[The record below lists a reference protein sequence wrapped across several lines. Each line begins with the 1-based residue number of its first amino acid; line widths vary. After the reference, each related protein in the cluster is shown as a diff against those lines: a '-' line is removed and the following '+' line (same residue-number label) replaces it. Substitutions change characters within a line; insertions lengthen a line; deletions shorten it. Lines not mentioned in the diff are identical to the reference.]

1 MLFVLKGRGL
11 KPIFGAIFSLHP
23 TPYTPTPPRRW
34 LGQVTIS
41 RKQGLRLKL
50 KPGTR
55 LSPNLEKCC
64 LLLVSNE
71 SFANA
76 EQDIETDFSSVWG
89 NPRRRVLVL
98 TGVKIP
104 HSTQH
109 RLVNNYHLPEPKI
122 KRKANSL
129 SVDGGTVRLRTP
141 LGQKSEWKNYKAIKI
156 HEQGGMAF
164 FQNNKSLLKWINQQ
178 PLSQNINCLG
188 DGHDGVWKIIEQI
201 GTQHQRREI
210 LDWYHLMENLYKVGG
225 SNQRLRQAKKY
236 LWQGLVDE
244 ASAVF
249 DNLKKKQARNF
260 QNYLRKHRFRIP
272 DYQLYQELDICI
284 GEGSSGEVSSPACE
298 PRSGSVESWI
308 KQIAS
313 RVKIIGAEWNP
324 KNVSQMLRLRCA
336 YLNQAISLSIYA

>member
-1 MLFVLKGRGL
+1 M
-11 KPIFGAIFSLHP
+11 
-23 TPYTPTPPRRW
+23 
-34 LGQVTIS
+34 
-41 RKQGLRLKL
+41 
-50 KPGTR
+50 
-55 LSPNLEKCC
+55 
-64 LLLVSNE
+64 LVSNE

-76 EQDIETDFSSVWG
+76 EQDIE
-89 NPRRRVLVL
+89 VL
-98 TGVKIP
+98 TGVRIP

-122 KRKANSL
+122 KRKVNSL

-164 FQNNKSLLKWINQQ
+164 FQNNKSLLQWINQQ

-188 DGHDGVWKIIEQI
+188 DGHDGVWNIMEQI

-225 SNQRLRQAKKY
+225 SNQRLKQAKNY

-244 ASAVF
+244 AIALF
-249 DNLKKKQARNF
+249 DDFKKKQARNF
-260 QNYLRKHRFRIP
+260 QDYLRKHRFRIP
-272 DYQLYQELDICI
+272 DYQLYQQLNICI
-284 GEGSSGEVSSPACE
+284 G
-298 PRSGSVESWI
+298 SGSVESWI

-313 RVKIIGAEWNP
+313 RVKIIGAQWNS
-324 KNVSQMLRLRCA
+324 KNVSQILKLRCA
-336 YLNQAISLSIYA
+336 YLNQSISLSINA